1 MRPEAQWEKKAFLHF
16 LPLLQNVWYV
26 QPSRKVAFITP
37 NQQEAADKHL
47 RPGIIQMKRVE
58 INMSLGINLQ

>member
-1 MRPEAQWEKKAFLHF
+1 MRPEAQREKKVFLHF